1 MPSKCQTACCAS
13 VQKARRSHAAAY
25 FIAEGNSRSFIYLV
39 LQSGQH
45 MFRMETA
52 IPFKMS
58 DSARCASVQKDD
70 LILLRVLSEKEF
82 LKLYKRDR

>member
-13 VQKARRSHAAAY
+13 VEKARLSHAAAY
-25 FIAEGNSRSFIYLV
+25 FLTEGNPRSFIYIV

-45 MFRMETA
+45 TFRMETG

>member
-25 FIAEGNSRSFIYLV
+25 FIAESFIYLV

-45 MFRMETA
+45 TFRMETG

-70 LILLRVLSEKEF
+70 LILLRVLSEREF